1 MKQNIQQFSS
11 AEKAAFILDLFHR
24 TTMHNAMWFAE
35 AVHQYGREKAY
46 EIMQIA
52 YRQSY
57 GIQLK
62 RLTAFFGG
70 KMDENKL
77 PVFLMNMPEEQQEG
91 LREALSVNWLANDGV
106 WFQAIENKMGMTEAK
121 RCNDSAWANFSPFEA
136 ASIKMFLGMP
146 EQPGLEGL
154 KTALQFRLYAFINK
168 QSFANQ
174 TGHSFEFYMNECRV
188 QVARKRK
195 GLKDYPCKSGGMIEY
210 SSFASAIDKRIK
222 TECISCPPDQH
233 PETYYCGWRFT
244 LNSAEEESETL

>member
-1 MKQNIQQFSS
+1 MKININELTST
-11 AEKAAFILDLFHR
+11 EKAAFILDLFHR

-46 EIMQIA
+46 NILQIA
-52 YRQSY
+52 YKQSY

-70 KMDENKL
+70 DVDENKL
-77 PVFLMNMPEEQQEG
+77 PVALINMPDEQKSG
-91 LREALSVNWLANDGV
+91 LLEALSVNWLANDGV
-106 WFQAIENKMGMTEAK
+106 WFQAIESTLGMTEAK

-136 ASIKMFLGMP
+136 MAIKQFLGMP

-168 QSFANQ
+168 QSIANE
-174 TGHSFEFYMNECRV
+174 TENSFEFYMNECRV

-195 GLKDYPCKSGGMIEY
+195 GLEDYPCKSGGLIEY
-210 SSFASAIDKRIK
+210 SSFARTIDKRIN
-222 TECISCPPDQH
+222 TECISCPPDKH
-233 PETYYCGWRFT
+233 PDTYYCGWRFT
-244 LNSAEEESETL
+244 LNQK